1 MLILSLGHIGFFI
14 FSNAVIFRACE
25 KWQLF
30 SFFNHPKDKGVADEL
45 FFDGK
50 RVFGNSN
57 VTEYIFVQ
65 PTLVHAG
72 AGYIFYFIAVMRRKG
87 VLKWQTH

>member
-1 MLILSLGHIGFFI
+1 M
-14 FSNAVIFRACE
+14 
-25 KWQLF
+25 
-30 SFFNHPKDKGVADEL
+30 ADEL

-87 VLKWQTH
+87 VLK

>member
-1 MLILSLGHIGFFI
+1 M
-14 FSNAVIFRACE
+14 
-25 KWQLF
+25 
-30 SFFNHPKDKGVADEL
+30 ADEL

-50 RVFGNSN
+50 RVFGSSN

-65 PTLVHAG
+65 PTLVYAG

-87 VLKWQTH
+87 VLK